1 MLRTHLHNANFIS
14 EAGLLRFCSICTFL
28 VIADLFVAT
37 SRNLLRNQGHILGV
51 LHCWGAETTV
61 LVTEGL
67 RFTVWVP
74 VIVGLVVSVPLLEG
88 VIKISVKPVKLW
100 NHMKVKWHL
109 GVLVRLVL
117 VASSNRVHHLVQ
129 IRVND
134 LVAKIV
140 MRLLP
145 VVLWYIG

>member
-1 MLRTHLHNANFIS
+1 M
-14 EAGLLRFCSICTFL
+14 
-28 VIADLFVAT
+28 
-37 SRNLLRNQGHILGV
+37 
-51 LHCWGAETTV
+51 
-61 LVTEGL
+61 TEGL

-109 GVLVRLVL
+109 GVLVRLLL

>member
-1 MLRTHLHNANFIS
+1 M
-14 EAGLLRFCSICTFL
+14 
-28 VIADLFVAT
+28 
-37 SRNLLRNQGHILGV
+37 
-51 LHCWGAETTV
+51 
-61 LVTEGL
+61 TEGL